1 MEENLKGLYAALLVP
16 FDEKGQVKEKGLVQ
30 IVQNAIETEGLD
42 GLYVNGSSGENFLL
56 NKEQKK
62 QVFKVAKEAVN
73 DDVKMIAQV
82 GSLDLNEAIELGKY
96 ATELGYDAISAVTP
110 FYYPFSFEEIKDY
123 YFELIEATQNNLII
137 YAIPDL
143 TGVNI
148 SIEQFGELFNHEK
161 IIGVKYTAPN
171 FFLLE
176 RIRKAFPDKLILSGF
191 DEMLVQAAVSGVDG
205 AIGSTYNVNGV
216 RARQIFEKAQNGNI
230 AEAYEIQHETNN
242 IIENVLSMGIYSTL
256 KEILAS
262 RGIDGGVPKRP
273 FKPFNEANRSKLDK
287 LIKDYNL

>member
-42 GLYVNGSSGENFLL
+42 GLYVNGNSCENFLL

-123 YFELIEATQNNLII
+123 YFELIEATQ
-137 YAIPDL
+137 
-143 TGVNI
+143 
-148 SIEQFGELFNHEK
+148 FNYLC
-161 IIGVKYTAPN
+161 YT
-171 FFLLE
+171 
-176 RIRKAFPDKLILSGF
+176 R
-191 DEMLVQAAVSGVDG
+191 
-205 AIGSTYNVNGV
+205 
-216 RARQIFEKAQNGNI
+216 
-230 AEAYEIQHETNN
+230 
-242 IIENVLSMGIYSTL
+242 
-256 KEILAS
+256 
-262 RGIDGGVPKRP
+262 
-273 FKPFNEANRSKLDK
+273 FNWS
-287 LIKDYNL
+287 